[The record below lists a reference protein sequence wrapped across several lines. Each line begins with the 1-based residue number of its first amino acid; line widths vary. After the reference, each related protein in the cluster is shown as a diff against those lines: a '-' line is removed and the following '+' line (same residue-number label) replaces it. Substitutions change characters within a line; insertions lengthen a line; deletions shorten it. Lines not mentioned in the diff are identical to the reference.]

1 MQFNYYNELAPE
13 MMHEQQHIQ
22 MQEDLTGL
30 NHQMMAMHGELEMLA
45 QQMAKGEISN
55 YAQEDLL
62 MAWESFYHQEAM

>member
-22 MQEDLTGL
+22 MQEDLTGM